1 MQHSSSGN
9 HEDEHDKAIEVQ
21 GNLGNI
27 ATSETFDHSLPPLKK
42 QRATSSSSSKSSQR
56 LGNHDTNS

>member
-1 MQHSSSGN
+1 MHLFNFFDYNS

-42 QRATSSSSSKSSQR
+42 LRTTSSSSSKV
-56 LGNHDTNS
+56 